1 MQHWNSEDTM
11 PATLYIWN
19 GAEQVTR
26 NVCRKYRE
34 YTNLLDV
41 LT

>member
-11 PATLYIWN
+11 PVALYIWN
-19 GAEQVTR
+19 GAKQVTR
-26 NVCRKYRE
+26 NARRKYRE